1 MSKVTMTVKQIM
13 DLRLWDKVCEYK
25 GWDVWILN
33 EGKIDSSEEVEFDT
47 EFKKEQSKYAEAVP
61 ILNGELKLFVYN
73 ISCER
78 SWEGMFFGIVFA
90 LGKTDALIRV
100 KEKYSWESRLDVDPD
115 NFTLVDLNKFD
126 ENDCYE
132 IGSHSE

>member
-1 MSKVTMTVKQIM
+1 MSLVTMTVKQIM
-13 DLRLWDKVCEYK
+13 DLGLWDKVCEYK

-33 EGKIDSSEEVEFDT
+33 EGKIDSLEEVEFDT
-47 EFKKEQSKYAEAVP
+47 EFKKEFNKYREVLP
-61 ILNGELKLFVYN
+61 ILNDNMKLYSYN
-73 ISCER
+73 INCER

-90 LGKTDALIRV
+90 EDKDVAIEKV
-100 KEKYSWESRLDVDPD
+100 KEKYSWESRLEKLTHDD
-115 NFTLVDLNKFD
+115 FILVDLNQF